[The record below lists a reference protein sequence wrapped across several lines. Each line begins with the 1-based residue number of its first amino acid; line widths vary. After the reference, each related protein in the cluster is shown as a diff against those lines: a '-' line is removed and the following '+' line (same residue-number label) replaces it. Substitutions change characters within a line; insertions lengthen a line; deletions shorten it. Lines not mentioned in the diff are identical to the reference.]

1 MPHLSKR
8 YGSCSTGAPPVIPAD
23 HGRDARVT
31 LPQRLVSDAC
41 SGRRILPSLCYG
53 AAFRALRARHRNND
67 CGSWYKDRPIAQILV
82 LVTALN
88 KLESLNRYV
97 MTASSTATASV
108 GHQATLNHVPPTS
121 PVYFIDFFGARDRV
135 LTETE
140 GGTVQQ
146 SKIEQQIKRPAILR
160 DRFAGLA
167 DVLEQGF
174 YWLIWAGVLACLA
187 FGIFGL

>member
-1 MPHLSKR
+1 MQAHTAE
-8 YGSCSTGAPPVIPAD
+8 SCRRFAMARPFELC
-23 HGRDARVT
+23 GRD
-31 LPQRLVSDAC
+31 
-41 SGRRILPSLCYG
+41 
-53 AAFRALRARHRNND
+53 RNND
-67 CGSWYKDRPIAQILV
+67 CGSWNKDRPIAQILV

-88 KLESLNRYV
+88 KLESFNRYV
-97 MTASSTATASV
+97 MTASSTAQSSV
-108 GHQATLNHVPPTS
+108 GHPATSNHVLPAS
-121 PVYFIDFFGARDRV
+121 PVYLIDFFEARRV

-140 GGTVQQ
+140 GTVQQ
-146 SKIEQQIKRPAILR
+146 IEIERQIKRPAFLR